1 MVQRKGVIIGRQKY
15 FFCIHF
21 LSLIQWSMA
30 IIYMHVR
37 AHYAHICKKIEN
49 KMALKKYFFLNNDT
63 LLHIPHLHM

>member
-15 FFCIHF
+15 FFLHP
-21 LSLIQWSMA
+21 LLIIAMA
-30 IIYMHVR
+30 IIYMHVC
-37 AHYAHICKKIEN
+37 AHYAHLCKKNEN